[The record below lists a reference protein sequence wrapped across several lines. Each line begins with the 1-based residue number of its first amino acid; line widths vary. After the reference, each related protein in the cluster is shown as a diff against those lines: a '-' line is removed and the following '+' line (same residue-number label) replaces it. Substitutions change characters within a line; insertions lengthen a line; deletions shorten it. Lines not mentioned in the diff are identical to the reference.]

1 MAIKPTTEKLWRQQ
15 NKHKGDRWRL
25 FQAVGDCVKA
35 NTVFYPGSFV
45 DISPSFI
52 FPDVTY
58 LDMDK
63 RTPQFFTDTNGILEI
78 IAEHTGAPDKP
89 KFTFIH
95 ADYSAPLPLP
105 DESFDLLISLY
116 AGFISEHCTRYLK
129 KGGTLLVNPSHG
141 DAAMASIDS
150 RYQLWGVVAPRTGG
164 YTIRTTGL
172 DKYLVPKKSIEIT
185 PEFLH
190 KHRRGISNTRSAFA
204 YLFKRIDGC
213 TM

>member
-1 MAIKPTTEKLWRQQ
+1 MKSATEKLWRQQ
-15 NKHKGDRWRL
+15 NKHEGDRWRL
-25 FQAVGDCVKA
+25 FQAVGECVDA

-45 DISPSFI
+45 DISPSFV

-63 RTPQFFTDTNGILEI
+63 RTPRFFTDTNGVLEI
-78 IAEHTGAPDKP
+78 IAEHAGAPDKP

-95 ADYSAPLPLP
+95 GDYSALLTLP

-129 KGGTLLVNPSHG
+129 KGGSFLVNPSHG

-150 RYQLWGVVAPRTGG
+150 RYELSGVFASHAGG
-164 YTIRTTGL
+164 YTVRTIGL

-190 KHRRGISNTRSAFA
+190 KHGRGISYTRSAFA
-204 YLFKRIDGC
+204 YLFKRIE
-213 TM
+213 